1 MPPAGGP
8 ISTSPIASEDI
19 YLQLHLKAAIEALW
33 SHFKGNWEELMG
45 CLKAELSEVVSEW
58 EWEHYCIKLNQ
69 IELKYGVV
77 TFLGS
82 EFHPENAQN

>member
-33 SHFKGNWEELMG
+33 SHFNGNWEQLMG
-45 CLKAELSEVVSEW
+45 SLNTELSEVVSE
-58 EWEHYCIKLNQ
+58 
-69 IELKYGVV
+69 
-77 TFLGS
+77 
-82 EFHPENAQN
+82 

>member
-33 SHFKGNWEELMG
+33 SHFNGNWEQLMG
-45 CLKAELSEVVSEW
+45 SLNTELSEVVSEGECLLLLLSW
-58 EWEHYCIKLNQ
+58 TELNL
-69 IELKYGVV
+69 IEL
-77 TFLGS
+77 
-82 EFHPENAQN
+82 Q

>member
-45 CLKAELSEVVSEW
+45 CLKAELSEVVSE
-58 EWEHYCIKLNQ
+58 
-69 IELKYGVV
+69 
-77 TFLGS
+77 
-82 EFHPENAQN
+82 